1 MEQSQKAVEA
11 QRKRIQDSTM
21 SFQNRLLE
29 TVLGTVLR
37 KSNLQLDMTNPT
49 SAASGLKKELV
60 VVNQNTLDNIKELA
74 SGASGMPFFTANV
87 ELEQAL
93 QSNGGNIE
101 LGKLVESLRVVVDEV
116 RTGLTSQLSDQQSSR
131 GASMEYLHRPRNSY
145 VIRLKSE
152 AFAAIRMAFDTFSAE
167 WRHHNAFYRQPGAW
181 ELIEGPD
188 RELSDAFAMYAA
200 HHLAHSRLFSG
211 TQAAYLGVQPARANA
226 IQMRVSL
233 AKLCARGV
241 EYVQRAPPPF
251 FLGGHQTNTADV
263 HRGGSF

>member
-21 SFQNRLLE
+21 TFQNRLLE
-29 TVLGTVLR
+29 SVLGTVLR
-37 KSNLQLDMTNPT
+37 KSNLQLDMADAS
-49 SAASGLKKELV
+49 SAADKLSKQLV
-60 VVNQNTLDNIKELA
+60 VVNQNTLDNIKDLA

-87 ELEQAL
+87 ELERAL
-93 QSNGGNIE
+93 QENGGNIA
-101 LGKLVESLRVVVDEV
+101 LNKLVDGLRSVVDDV
-116 RTGLTSQLSDQQSSR
+116 RTSLSEQLTDPEGNR
-131 GASMEYLHRPRNSY
+131 GSSMEYLHRPRNSY
-145 VIRLKSE
+145 VIRMKAE
-152 AFAAIRMAFDTFSAE
+152 AFAAIRLAFDTFSAE
-167 WRHHNAFYRQPGAW
+167 WRAHNGYHRQPGAW

-233 AKLCARGV
+233 AKLVTRAS
-241 EYVQRAPPPF
+241 EYVVRAPRPD
-251 FLGGHQTNTADV
+251 FLGGYQRNTTDV
-263 HRGGSF
+263 RRGPSE

>member
-1 MEQSQKAVEA
+1 MEQSQKALEA

-37 KSNLQLDMTNPT
+37 KSNLQLDMANPV
-49 SAASGLKKELV
+49 AAAEGMAKQLV

-74 SGASGMPFFTANV
+74 SGTSGMPFFTANV

-93 QSNGGNIE
+93 QSNGGNME
-101 LGKLVESLRVVVDEV
+101 LGKLVEGLRTVVDEV
-116 RTGLTSQLSDQQSSR
+116 RVGLTQQLTDQQGSR

-145 VIRLKSE
+145 VIRLKAE

-167 WRHHNAFYRQPGAW
+167 WRHHNTYYRQPGAW
-181 ELIEGPD
+181 ELMEGPD
-188 RELSDAFAMYAA
+188 RELSDSFAMYAA

-233 AKLCARGV
+233 AKLMARSV
-241 EYVQRAPPPF
+241 EYVQRAPAPY
-251 FLGGHQTNTADV
+251 FLGGHRTNVTDV
-263 HRGGSF
+263 QRGGTF